1 MPKRHILTHV
11 SGIYWSPTHCTIAQ
25 GIYMVRSFRKGQRA
39 WTRGRGPWTPHG
51 GNLVQ
56 GKQER
61 GGIGAHGFSSSFPPI
76 LRHCVTVKLFWEILN
91 TQQMYLL
98 SKLIHFFQSCHG
110 PVASVVT
117 HFTLL
122 HILSCFAQV
131 FLTLACVR
139 IIHPCPL
146 QKAPVLIS
154 RFRLGCLGNL
164 G

>member
-1 MPKRHILTHV
+1 MAYIDRLHTAPLHRASIWWEA
-11 SGIYWSPTHCTIAQ
+11 SGRARWHELEEGAHGLHMGGIWS
-25 GIYMVRSFRKGQRA
+25 K
-39 WTRGRGPWTPHG
+39 
-51 GNLVQ
+51 